1 MKPFALLFVS
11 FVFFSGLVR
20 QTRQSSPCVCTTVDC
35 PEEGTNH
42 VVMGNG
48 SAILDYI
55 YSSHEEHEV
64 VISAQGTITPESL
77 DHGSGT
83 TSCTQKYS
91 RMLEDDGDQ
100 DCDAGHILAHRLGG
114 YGNLPVNIFPQN
126 AGVNRGV
133 FAQFEGYIYD
143 YLNGGNA
150 KEATLHWDFLYTSN
164 THTMPFLV
172 NYSAVFDDGYTLQ
185 SVFSNE

>member
-1 MKPFALLFVS
+1 MNPFRIFFVS
-11 FVFFSGLVR
+11 FVLFSELVK

-35 PEEGTNH
+35 PEEGKNH
-42 VVMGNG
+42 VIMGNG
-48 SAILDYI
+48 SAILDYM
-55 YSSHEEHEV
+55 YTSHENYEV
-64 VISAQGTITPESL
+64 VVSAQGTITPDAL

-91 RMLEDDGDQ
+91 RMLEDDGEQ

-150 KEATLHWDFLYTSN
+150 KEAILRWDFLYKSKSY
-164 THTMPFLV
+164 TMPFLV

-185 SVFSNE
+185 SMFRNE

>member
-100 DCDAGHILAHRLGG
+100 D
-114 YGNLPVNIFPQN
+114 
-126 AGVNRGV
+126 
-133 FAQFEGYIYD
+133 
-143 YLNGGNA
+143 
-150 KEATLHWDFLYTSN
+150 
-164 THTMPFLV
+164 
-172 NYSAVFDDGYTLQ
+172 
-185 SVFSNE
+185 